1 MQSMQSMMNDKEHS
15 IAVGMRKLWS
25 DHVFYTREYIL
36 AAGMDS
42 PNVDAAAERLLK
54 NQEHIGGAVAQYYGR
69 DAGNKLTSLLKQHIM
84 IAVEL
89 VKAAKSGNQKKF
101 QEEDKKWL
109 ENAEEIA
116 AFLSGANPNWP
127 RYDVSDLLRQHLDL
141 TKKEAVAIL
150 GKKWKEAIA
159 AFDDIYT
166 EILTLSDALYKGIVK
181 QFPDK
186 FR

>member
-1 MQSMQSMMNDKEHS
+1 MQTTMNEKDHS
-15 IAVGMRKLWS
+15 LAVGMRKLWS
-25 DHVFYTREYIL
+25 DHVFYTREYII
-36 AAGMDS
+36 AAGLGTS
-42 PNVDAAAERLLK
+42 NADAAAERLLK

-89 VKAAKSGNQKKF
+89 VKGAKSGNQKKF
-101 QEEDKKWL
+101 QEEDKKWS

-116 AFLSGANPNWP
+116 SFLSGENPNWP
-127 RYDVSDLLRQHLDL
+127 RRDVSDLLKQHLDL

-150 GKKWKEAIA
+150 GKKWKDAVA